1 MFKPKTQ
8 NILLFIFGKYLVF
21 YILLMFKNENYAL
34 VSLDE
39 LNSFQD
45 VFYYLVIFL
54 TLPIVFSILLLLPIY
69 KILKL
74 RNLYYFIGA
83 IIGLLIFEYFVYTYL
98 ASQSNFWNGIYNG
111 MLTILFFG
119 LFFYRSIKANLR

>member
-1 MFKPKTQ
+1 MIKPKIQ
-8 NILLFIFGKYLVF
+8 NILLFIFVKYLVF

-74 RNLYYFIGA
+74 SNLYYFIGA

>member
-1 MFKPKTQ
+1 MIKPKIQ
-8 NILLFIFGKYLVF
+8 NILLFIFVKYLVF